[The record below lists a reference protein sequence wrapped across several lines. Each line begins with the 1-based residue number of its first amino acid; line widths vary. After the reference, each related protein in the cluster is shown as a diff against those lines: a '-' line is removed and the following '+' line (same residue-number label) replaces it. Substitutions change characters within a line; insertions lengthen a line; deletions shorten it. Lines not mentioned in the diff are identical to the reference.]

1 MQPDGTTLSSTSE
14 AKLTMTLPQHIQAA
28 TEGHVLPQLH
38 KHSIMS
44 LGKLCDAGC
53 TCTLTQHNAVI
64 TYQGSTVMEGIR
76 KENGLWY
83 LVTDK
88 SAKNSPTNQAGYQ
101 TRSDV
106 NSLTNVY
113 QAKRIKEA
121 MQFLHAALWSPA
133 KATLLQAIKAEFFA
147 SWPLLTAKNASK
159 HLEETMATHKGH
171 LKRTKQNIRS
181 TRPAIS
187 NIKMEPE
194 DDQFHKK

>member
-14 AKLTMTLPQHIQAA
+14 AKLSMTPPQHIQSA

-53 TCTLTQHNAVI
+53 TCTWTQNNAVI
-64 TYQGSTVMEGIR
+64 TYQGATVMEGIH

-83 LVTDK
+83 LVTNK
-88 SAKNSPTNQAGYQ
+88 TTRENTPTNQLCYQ
-101 TRSDV
+101 TRNDV

-121 MQFLHAALWSPA
+121 MQFLHAALWSPST
-133 KATLLQAIKAEFFA
+133 ATLLQAIKADFFA
-147 SWPLLTAKNASK
+147 SWPLLAVKNASK
-159 HLEETMATHKGH
+159 HLE
-171 LKRTKQNIRS
+171 
-181 TRPAIS
+181 
-187 NIKMEPE
+187 
-194 DDQFHKK
+194 

>member
-1 MQPDGTTLSSTSE
+1 MQPDGSTLTSTSE
-14 AKLTMTLPQHIQAA
+14 ATLQTNLPQHIQKA

-53 TCTLTQHNAVI
+53 TCTLNTNNAVI
-64 TYQGSTVMEGIR
+64 TYQGTTVMEGIR

-83 LVTDK
+83 LVTNK
-88 SAKNSPTNQAGYQ
+88 STRTNTATNQLCYQ
-101 TRSDV
+101 TRNDV

-133 KATLLQAIKAEFFA
+133 KATLLQAIKAEFVA
-147 SWPLLTAKNASK
+147 SWPLLTFKNESK
-159 HLEETMATHKGH
+159 HLEETMAMHKGH
-171 LKRTKQNIRS
+171 LK
-181 TRPAIS
+181 
-187 NIKMEPE
+187 
-194 DDQFHKK
+194 